1 MESLTERI
9 PVDCVSDANFNVV
22 AHLEGPNNQ
31 NLHYIEDQAHCRVS
45 VHGAINSGF
54 SVDEEGPIYILLMA
68 NSQSDMDK
76 GKDLCNNLI
85 STVKAQKQKILQEK
99 AQKRAKKRKSGAKTV
114 NLPEQFLLAMRYYF
128 PGEPSEP
135 PPPGSTQDMK
145 QHNRNFRAVAKQ
157 NGWFTN

>member
-1 MESLTERI
+1 MESLKERI

-31 NLHYIEDQAHCRVS
+31 NLHYIEDQSHCRLT

-54 SVDEEGPIYILLMA
+54 SLDEEGPIYILLMA
-68 NSQSDMDK
+68 NSPDDIEK
-76 GKDLCNNLI
+76 GKDLCLNLI

-99 AQKRAKKRKSGAKTV
+99 AQKRAKKRKAGSKTV

-128 PGEPSEP
+128 PGEPAEP

-145 QHNRNFRAVAKQ
+145 LHRRKFRIVAKH
-157 NGWFTN
+157 NSWFTN